1 MASSVC
7 TCVSKWVAEIANTAV
22 VGPDAPRII
31 TPDQRPRVFVS
42 STLQELADERVAAR
56 AAIETLRLIPVM
68 FELGARPHPARA
80 LYRAYLAQS
89 HVFVGIYFARYGWVA
104 PGEEVSGLEDEYTL
118 SSRLPRLVYVK
129 APAPNRESRLNDLL
143 SRIRDDDTVAYKAY
157 GSSDELQQLLREDL
171 AVLLAERF
179 LLPPIAEESV
189 GEPKSAAIAR
199 TTPVPAPLSSLIGR
213 DREISAVED
222 LFTSG
227 ARLVTVV
234 GPGGIGKTRVAL
246 EAARRLAE
254 RGTSPVSFVPLDA
267 VDEHTAVLP
276 EVAAS
281 IGLGLDGG
289 LSALDALT
297 AAFAERPFLLVVDN
311 FEQVRAAAPDFAKL
325 LAACPKLSVLVTSRV
340 PLKVRGERL
349 VPLGPLE
356 LPEGHDQTAMERS
369 AAVRLF
375 VDRAT
380 AVRPTFTLEDPGD
393 RDAVIE
399 LCRRLDGIP
408 LALELAAARS
418 ALLAPRALLD
428 RIGTALDLGAG
439 ASDLPYRQRTMRD
452 TLAWSLQLLS
462 SEQSALLA
470 RLSVFVAPWTLS
482 DAEAVADP
490 GSGDLLDD
498 IAALVENNLVAPTPD
513 APSEPRFRLYES
525 VRAYAAELLDDAARE
540 QVEPAYVQRLTG
552 QAVELSRWIRSR
564 EHQRWLAEF
573 RRVWPDLRR
582 AWEIALRRRDAERT
596 CLASA
601 GVLPLWLDGSLLKA
615 YDLIEPSVRL
625 ADEVRPESHGE
636 LLFQCALAA
645 FHLGDY
651 DRAGQ
656 FLGRIGA
663 DVAPPKDPDM
673 VAGASLLRSYIA
685 VAAGDLD
692 TCERELRRSLELLQS
707 RTAGGVAWLGAYVHN
722 GFGEL
727 LAVRGDVAGA
737 IGELTLSRELGHES
751 GNVGAEMQA
760 LVFEAGLHLVS
771 GRHDQARDLLEA
783 ASDLVELQPFY
794 EGNAYFLEAV
804 ALNVA
809 GVGHVS
815 EAARLL
821 GLAKALRDLVGARI
835 WALLDPMSARIHDTV
850 RSASDG
856 TSFDAAFAEGRTLDP
871 HTSAARCRA
880 ALRLPI
886 ADPDDVAAGR
896 T

>member
-1 MASSVC
+1 
-7 TCVSKWVAEIANTAV
+7 
-22 VGPDAPRII
+22 
-31 TPDQRPRVFVS
+31 
-42 STLQELADERVAAR
+42 
-56 AAIETLRLIPVM
+56 
-68 FELGARPHPARA
+68 
-80 LYRAYLAQS
+80 
-89 HVFVGIYFARYGWVA
+89 
-104 PGEEVSGLEDEYTL
+104 LE
-118 SSRLPRLVYVK
+118 
-129 APAPNRESRLNDLL
+129 
-143 SRIRDDDTVAYKAY
+143 
-157 GSSDELQQLLREDL
+157 Q
-171 AVLLAERF
+171 
-179 LLPPIAEESV
+179 
-189 GEPKSAAIAR
+189 
-199 TTPVPAPLSSLIGR
+199 
-213 DREISAVED
+213 
-222 LFTSG
+222 
-227 ARLVTVV
+227 
-234 GPGGIGKTRVAL
+234 
-246 EAARRLAE
+246 
-254 RGTSPVSFVPLDA
+254 
-267 VDEHTAVLP
+267 
-276 EVAAS
+276 
-281 IGLGLDGG
+281 
-289 LSALDALT
+289 
-297 AAFAERPFLLVVDN
+297 
-311 FEQVRAAAPDFAKL
+311 
-325 LAACPKLSVLVTSRV
+325 
-340 PLKVRGERL
+340 
-349 VPLGPLE
+349 
-356 LPEGHDQTAMERS
+356 S

-375 VDRAT
+375 VDRAR
-380 AVRPTFTLEDPGD
+380 AVRPAFSLEDPAD
-393 RDAVIE
+393 REAVVQ

-439 ASDLPYRQRTMRD
+439 ASDLPGRQRTLRD
-452 TLAWSLQLLS
+452 TMAWSLHLLS
-462 SEQSALLA
+462 PEQSALLA

-490 GSGDLLDD
+490 AGGDLFDGV
-498 IAALVENNLVAPTPD
+498 AGLVENNLVAPVPD
-513 APSEPRFRLYES
+513 APGEPRFRLYET
-525 VRAYAAELLDDAARE
+525 VRAYAAELLDEPVLE
-540 QVEPAYVQRLTG
+540 QVELAYVQRLTG
-552 QAVELSRWIRSR
+552 QAVELSGLIRSR

-615 YDLIEPSVRL
+615 YDLIGPSVRL
-625 ADEVRPESHGE
+625 ADEARPESHGE
-636 LLFQCALAA
+636 LLFQSSLAA

-651 DRAGQ
+651 DRAGL

-663 DVAPPKDPDM
+663 DVSPPKDPDM
-673 VAGASLLRSYIA
+673 VTGTSLLRSYIA

-692 TCERELRRSLELLQS
+692 TCERELRRSLELLES

-771 GRHDQARDLLEA
+771 GRHDQARELLEA

-804 ALNVA
+804 ALYVV
-809 GVGHVS
+809 GGGHVS

-821 GLAKALRDLVGARI
+821 GLARALRDLVGARI

-856 TSFDAAFAEGRTLDP
+856 PSFDAAFAEGRTLDP
-871 HTSAARCRA
+871 RTSAARCRA
-880 ALRLPI
+880 ALGLPI
-886 ADPDDVAAGR
+886 AHRDDVATQR